1 MKTTL
6 SPRQKQV
13 LECAHRGLTV
23 KETAKDLGLS
33 TGTVAEHW
41 CEIRK
46 RLGTHSIEGSVAAFY
61 GAPQKDKKP
70 APLSTLAE
78 TRLSPREKDIL
89 QCGLRGLSAKGT
101 GAELFLSR
109 FTVQTHWVNIK
120 RKLGARS
127 KYHAIALAT
136 QQGGLT

>member
-13 LECAHRGLTV
+13 LECAHRGLSV
-23 KETAKDLGLS
+23 KETAEALGLS

-46 RLGTHSIEGSVAAFY
+46 RLGTHSVKQSIAAFY
-61 GAPQKDKKP
+61 GTPQEDKKP
-70 APLSTLAE
+70 SPLFTLAE
-78 TRLSPREKDIL
+78 TRLTPREKEVV
-89 QCGLRGLSAKGT
+89 QCGIRGLTAKGT
-101 GAELFLSR
+101 GLELSLSR
-109 FTVQTHWVNIK
+109 FTVQTHWAHIK
-120 RKLGARS
+120 QKLGARS

-136 QQGGLT
+136 QQGGTK